1 MNSTSKLHGSSLRNG
16 IKSKINKPV
25 NAQYGLKS
33 TVFFIAICI
42 LFLHPAVCQVAEEAE
57 FIDYLEGKKQ
67 LIKSAQSFIR
77 RSYSNHPDWT
87 KEQLDSALAEFIKKK
102 ADVVFG
108 GLDVRT
114 DGQQYKE
121 SLTKRTIEGAQF
133 DLDLPN
139 MKDSDTSKIRFILA
153 ATKIYKIDSFSNHR
167 AYQILGLR
175 VLSSLDTKMNL
186 ECMITMEVSN

>member
-1 MNSTSKLHGSSLRNG
+1 MSHLNPLKKLLKMNSASKLPYSGLRIG
-16 IKSKINKPV
+16 IWSKIKKPV
-25 NAQYGLKS
+25 NAQHALKS
-33 TVFFIAICI
+33 MVILIAICI
-42 LFLHPAVCQVAEEAE
+42 LFMHPTVCQVAEEAE

-77 RSYSNHPDWT
+77 RSSSNHPDWT
-87 KEQLDSALAEFIKKK
+87 QEQLDTRLADFIKKK

-139 MKDSDTSKIRFILA
+139 MKGSDTSQIRFILA
-153 ATKIYKIDSFSNHR
+153 ATKIYKIDSFSNDW

-175 VLSSLDTKMNL
+175 VLS
-186 ECMITMEVSN
+186 